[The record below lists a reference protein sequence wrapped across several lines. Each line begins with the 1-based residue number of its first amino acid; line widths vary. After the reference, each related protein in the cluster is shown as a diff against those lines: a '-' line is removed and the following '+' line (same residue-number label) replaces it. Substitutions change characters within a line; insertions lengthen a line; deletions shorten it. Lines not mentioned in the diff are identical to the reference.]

1 MRARLLAFAV
11 LLPAVLAGCVDRLPD
26 QDLRILSASAVAK
39 LPVDALAAD
48 YRADRAAADRQYWG
62 KPVEVSGEVTETR
75 QTPAGPLL
83 VFADKAGTAIV
94 EASLLEEQAAAI
106 VEAVGQ
112 SRRVRLKCYC
122 EGLSAAAVRLKSCV
136 GAGAL

>member
-1 MRARLLAFAV
+1 VRKLLLMFAA
-11 LLPAVLAGCVDRLPD
+11 LLPAVLAGCVDRLPE

-39 LPVDALAAD
+39 LPVEALVAD
-48 YRADRAAADRQYWG
+48 YRADADAAGRQYWG
-62 KPVEVSGEVTETR
+62 KPIEVSGEVTETR

-83 VFADKAGTAIV
+83 VFADKAGAAIV

-106 VEAVGQ
+106 VEAVGK

-122 EGLSAAAVRLKSCV
+122 EGLSGTAVRLKSCV
-136 GAGAL
+136 GAGVL